1 LQREKPTAVSKI
13 ESCSSPKA
21 TLSMTKIRFQADAD
35 LRHAIVTGVKRRQ
48 ANLDFQSANVA
59 GLGGIK
65 DPEVLAIAAR
75 DNRILVT
82 HDRKTMPAEF
92 GQFILSNSSSGVL
105 ILSQNLPI
113 NEAIEA
119 IILVWEAST
128 AEEWIN
134 QIMTFPF

>member
-1 LQREKPTAVSKI
+1 
-13 ESCSSPKA
+13 
-21 TLSMTKIRFQADAD
+21 
-35 LRHAIVTGVKRRQ
+35 
-48 ANLDFQSANVA
+48 
-59 GLGGIK
+59 
-65 DPEVLAIAAR
+65 
-75 DNRILVT
+75 
-82 HDRKTMPAEF
+82 MPAEF

-128 AEEWIN
+128 AEEWID